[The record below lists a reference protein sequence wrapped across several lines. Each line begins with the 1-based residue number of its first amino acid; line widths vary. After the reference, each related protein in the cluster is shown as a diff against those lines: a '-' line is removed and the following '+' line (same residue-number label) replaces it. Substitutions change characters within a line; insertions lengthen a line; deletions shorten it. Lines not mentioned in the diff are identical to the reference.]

1 MKPVVLK
8 IHLDTP
14 VVCIYGDQLPDPS
27 NTAPAAQQQQQEQLS
42 GTVELSLRTATRIQ
56 SVSVTFFGEQITR
69 LPPHTVTPTTARC
82 IADIVHSPPLLA
94 GSSSSPSDAE
104 KHPAGT
110 HMFPFRFP
118 PLPGN
123 LPTSTALS
131 FGHTRYTVR
140 AQVIVVSGL
149 RRTEYL
155 AEEPLALVRCP
166 QRGSEWA
173 FRVFDALHVST
184 HWADRIQVTAAHAM
198 CALLEDTPAT
208 LAVTFE
214 PMEKR
219 FELVSLDAVLRETHC
234 ALSSSSSSS
243 SPVVVHRESR
253 TVARTHA
260 DLAQDGAELGDHSTF
275 DLALSV
281 PSSLD
286 RAGMQYSC
294 VSETSRV
301 THRLVVTAV
310 LRSPE
315 GVVVEITLPSRVW
328 VLPRQAVDGRDE
340 LEEGAIGL
348 PRYQNTGGDR
358 LVETARHGSST
369 NTVDANGGGG
379 LVPLDLPPY
388 SLPVCL
394 SCGKEDVSVLE
405 CRTAIFHRS
414 RMPED
419 ASIEDLCV
427 QET

>member
-14 VVCIYGDQLPDPS
+14 VVCVYGDQLPDPS
-27 NTAPAAQQQQQEQLS
+27 NTAPAAHQQQQEQLS

-56 SVSVTFFGEQITR
+56 SVSVTLFGEQITR
-69 LPPHTVTPTTARC
+69 LPPHTATTVATTARC
-82 IADIVHSPPLLA
+82 IADIAHSPPLLA
-94 GSSSSPSDAE
+94 GPSSSSSSNAE
-104 KHPAGT
+104 RYPAGT

-123 LPTSTALS
+123 LPTSTVLS

-140 AQVIVVSGL
+140 AKVITVSGL

-155 AEEPLALVRCP
+155 AQEEPLALVRCP
-166 QRGSEWA
+166 QPGSEWA

-184 HWADRIQVTAAHAM
+184 HWEDRIQVTLAHAT
-198 CALLEDTPAT
+198 CALLADTAAT

-219 FELVSLDAVLRETHC
+219 FSLVSLHAVLRETQC
-234 ALSSSSSSS
+234 ALGGS
-243 SPVVVHRESR
+243 SPSSAVVVNHRESH
-253 TVARTHA
+253 TVARAHV
-260 DLAQDGAELGDHSTF
+260 DLAQDGTGIGDNTTF
-275 DLALSV
+275 DLALRV
-281 PSSLD
+281 PRPLG
-286 RAGMQYSC
+286 RAGTQYSC
-294 VSETSRV
+294 ASATSRV

-310 LRSPE
+310 LRSPD
-315 GVVVEITLPSRVW
+315 GAVVEITLPSRVW
-328 VLPRQAVDGRDE
+328 VLPHQAVDGREE
-340 LEEGAIGL
+340 LEEGTVGL

-358 LVETARHGSST
+358 LVETARRGSSMGS
-369 NTVDANGGGG
+369 DGG

-414 RMPED
+414 RMSEN